1 MRAACPQWKP
11 AQSFFSAKSSRR
23 GVTPEGVTHGVEK
36 VLDAPVVFL
45 RPSVVGS
52 SEEGAVL
59 DGGRVRRRA
68 P

>member
-1 MRAACPQWKP
+1 MEARSKLLLSEVESP
-11 AQSFFSAKSSRR
+11 
-23 GVTPEGVTHGVEK
+23 GGDTEGVTHGVEK